1 MKTGNL
7 SRSKNIKHGRWN
19 TTNNNNAAGTDF
31 FTPLINGITESIQVL
46 ITNGAK
52 GLPSLL
58 KNRKGFGLKLSQE
71 AFKVDLEML
80 GCAEK
85 TLDESHLGWS
95 INAKRPYPLSYFDPG
110 KNTFIIG
117 ASGWGK
123 TNLINILQENCLRRG
138 QGLVFLDPKGSLEA
152 INTFKR
158 LCRFYDRDY
167 FIFSEHDQEAVNFNP
182 IADMTNSQRLSTIMR
197 SFDWGKTPSQYYY
210 NESQKALMSVLGEL
224 SKSGEEF
231 DLHDIFTKLTAEH
244 NKEETSG
251 LLAQLKI
258 LLESDFGKLFR
269 KGTKEKPSV
278 TLRRA
283 WKKKTCIYV
292 GCSTQ
297 GYSTLA
303 RTVGKFFVSEA
314 MNLSYWIGV
323 TYEDSHE
330 AMKNSFGFFIDEA
343 GSVIFPDAL
352 DLANKCR
359 ASGINLYFAMQ
370 SYSDAEMIGGDEV
383 LMKQFFESF
392 SNWFLQKQTSAE
404 NAEKLASACG
414 TFLTE
419 KTTNAT
425 DGGVESGRG
434 TLRQANEYLCHPD
447 VLKSMNVGQTI
458 LLEHGPKSL
467 NLINI
472 RDARNSKAFKKDT
485 EENKEKVAN
494 QTMVPVEKD
503 TKTQKYGGV

>member
-1 MKTGNL
+1 M
-7 SRSKNIKHGRWN
+7 SKNNETFSGDLFSPLI
-19 TTNNNNAAGTDF
+19 TTFTECIQTVIEKGAKSLPVLVKNIRKMD
-31 FTPLINGITESIQVL
+31 FTPSMEN
-46 ITNGAK
+46 
-52 GLPSLL
+52 
-58 KNRKGFGLKLSQE
+58 
-71 AFKVDLEML
+71 FKVNLKML
-80 GCAEK
+80 SSEKK
-85 TLDESHLGWS
+85 TLDEAHLGWS
-95 INAKRPYPLSYFDPG
+95 INADRPYPLSYFDPG

-123 TNLINILQENCLRRG
+123 TNLINILQENCLKRD

-158 LCRFYDRDY
+158 LCRYYKREY
-167 FIFSEHDQEAVNFNP
+167 RIFSEYDHEASRFNP

-197 SFDWGKTPSQYYY
+197 SFDWGKTPNQYYY
-210 NESQKALMSVLGEL
+210 NESQKALMTVLNEL
-224 SKSGEEF
+224 SKSNQEF
-231 DLHDIFTKLTAEH
+231 DLHDVFGKLSAEH
-244 NKEETSG
+244 DKEETSG
-251 LLAQLKI
+251 LLAQFKI

-269 KGTKEKPSV
+269 KGTEGQPSM
-278 TLRRA
+278 TLRKA
-283 WKKKTCIYV
+283 WDQKICIYV

-314 MNLSYWIGV
+314 MNLSYWIGI
-323 TYEDSHE
+323 THDDSHK
-330 AMKNSFGFFIDEA
+330 AMEKSFGLFIDEA
-343 GSVIFPDAL
+343 GSVIFSDVL

-370 SYSDAEMIGGDEV
+370 SYSDSEMIGGSEV

-392 SNWFLQKQTSAE
+392 SNWFIQKQTNAE

-425 DGGVESGRG
+425 DDGIESGRG
-434 TLRQANEYLCHPD
+434 TLREANEYLCHPD
-447 VLKSMNVGQTI
+447 ILKGMNVGQTI

-467 NLINI
+467 HLINI
-472 RDARNSKAFKKDT
+472 RDARKSIAFKKPD
-485 EENKEKVAN
+485 EKEKKETLN
-494 QTMVPVEKD
+494 KPIGSPEQHK
-503 TKTQKYGGV
+503 KTQKYGGL